1 MIVYCPDIVVF
12 DLITNIYPVSGACS
26 IEFFVASKDQ
36 FRVAPALKIPCPW
49 PYEIHRASNQAQELL
64 ESLENAIKKVLREN
78 NVQLHYTR
86 TMALCRKGE
95 GDTPLDTL
103 ILVSEDDDTRNWKAA
118 VTIIGEMI
126 DNAARKL
133 NGSPTIRVEIRN
145 EDLMY
150 RDISYVIKPETVEH
164 RACMELED
172 LVFDQVKKSC
182 PSDWTSIC
190 YFMRGRKDHTEASRK
205 LTLVVGIKPRQ
216 RSLWAFVEEQIG
228 DAVQSLKKSDVDIY
242 IELLPSRVHLLV
254 DHSQPASKEMK
265 PVAPEIH
272 WNAVL
277 APPSGASIGPR
288 LSQDAGTL
296 GTWVSFRGLDG
307 VKQVCFLTCCHVIS
321 PGDPGNRTTVER
333 HGIALNGRKAI
344 NPIFVDYPA
353 PFDTAATKV
362 VLSSRISRGE
372 DDEGTMKKSLDV
384 IEKHI
389 SNGGIGTALHASGTF
404 RTNINERRMDWAL
417 VRCQDPSTI
426 GKNMPSP
433 GPFNARQLGNRQVP
447 YFVKPGE
454 IVQKSNS
461 LIDGMWVTK
470 KGRTSGVT
478 TGEVHAMRAIIDW
491 QNGMITREIIILG
504 FGDDFVE
511 PGDSGA
517 MVTNLD
523 KEWVGMVIG
532 KDSYTSYGIVTSV
545 TELRSDI
552 DQGTGGSISLL

>member
-1 MIVYCPDIVVF
+1 M
-12 DLITNIYPVSGACS
+12 
-26 IEFFVASKDQ
+26 
-36 FRVAPALKIPCPW
+36 
-49 PYEIHRASNQAQELL
+49 HRASNQGQQLI
-64 ESLENAIKKVLREN
+64 ESLETAIKKVLQEN
-78 NVQLHYTR
+78 NIQLKHTR
-86 TMALCRKGE
+86 VMALCRKGE

-126 DNAARKL
+126 DRAAQKA

-150 RDISYVIKPETVEH
+150 QDIAYAIKPQTVEH
-164 RACMELED
+164 RACMELEE

-182 PSDWTSIC
+182 PGAWSSIC
-190 YFMRGRKDHTEASRK
+190 YFMCGVKGQPEALRK

-216 RSLWAFVEEQIG
+216 RNLWAFVEDQIG
-228 DAVQSLKKSDVDIY
+228 DAVQSLKNRDIDIY

-265 PVAPEIH
+265 PSAPEIQ
-272 WNAVL
+272 WNVVL
-277 APPSGASIGPR
+277 VPPSGASIGHR
-288 LSQDAGTL
+288 MAQNAGTL
-296 GTWVSFRGLDG
+296 GTWVFFRGLDG
-307 VKQVCFLTCCHVIS
+307 VKKVCFLTCCHVIS
-321 PGDPGNRTTVER
+321 PGDPGNRTTAER
-333 HGIALNGRKAI
+333 HGIALNGSKVI
-344 NPIFVDYPA
+344 NPITVDYPA
-353 PFDTAATKV
+353 PFDTEATKV
-362 VLSSRISRGE
+362 ALSSRISRGE
-372 DDEGTMKKSLDV
+372 DDDGTMKKSLDM

-389 SNGGIGTALHASGTF
+389 SNGGIGTVLHASGIF
-404 RTNINERRMDWAL
+404 RTNISERRMDWAL
-417 VRCQDPSTI
+417 VHCQEPSTV
-426 GKNMPSP
+426 GKNFPPP

-447 YFVKPGE
+447 YTVRPGE
-454 IVQKSNS
+454 IVQKSGS

-478 TGEVHAMRAIIDW
+478 TGEVHAMRSIIDW
-491 QNGMITREIIILG
+491 ENGMRTREIVILG

-517 MVTNLD
+517 MVTNLN

-532 KDSYTSYGIVTSV
+532 RETSSTAYGIVTSV

-552 DQGTGGSISLL
+552 DKGTGGNISLL